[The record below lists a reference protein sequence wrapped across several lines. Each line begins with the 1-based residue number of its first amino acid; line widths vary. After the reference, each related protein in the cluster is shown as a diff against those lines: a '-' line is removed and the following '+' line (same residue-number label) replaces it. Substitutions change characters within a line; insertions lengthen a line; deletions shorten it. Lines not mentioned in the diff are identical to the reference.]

1 MRSPL
6 QRVFIL
12 IFIYLWLDII
22 LVLSGSRCQHLLAG
36 CVLRAASIRACLA
49 DYDVVAS
56 HSPYCQGNMRTSTQ
70 ETALVQ
76 EATVAF
82 HKLSPAQFN
91 TGWVLCQLGRAYYE
105 MVDYPAA
112 ANVFEFARQADRH
125 RLEVWQHPLW
135 T

>member
-1 MRSPL
+1 M
-6 QRVFIL
+6 
-12 IFIYLWLDII
+12 
-22 LVLSGSRCQHLLAG
+22 
-36 CVLRAASIRACLA
+36 CVYA
-49 DYDVVAS
+49 
-56 HSPYCQGNMRTSTQ
+56 
-70 ETALVQ
+70 Q

-125 RLEVWQHPLW
+125 RLEVCGHPPW
-135 T
+135 TSSIGQVLPAITASMLQLTSVQQQNGSQALVVSV

>member
-1 MRSPL
+1 MQISIMHT
-6 QRVFIL
+6 V
-12 IFIYLWLDII
+12 D
-22 LVLSGSRCQHLLAG
+22 VLSC
-36 CVLRAASIRACLA
+36 AA
-49 DYDVVAS
+49 
-56 HSPYCQGNMRTSTQ
+56 
-70 ETALVQ
+70 Q

-125 RLEVWQHPLW
+125 RLEVCQA
-135 T
+135 

>member
-1 MRSPL
+1 MSHVSIKRTVSINPVGKIVSTL
-6 QRVFIL
+6 PNTS
-12 IFIYLWLDII
+12 LW
-22 LVLSGSRCQHLLAG
+22 VC
-36 CVLRAASIRACLA
+36 
-49 DYDVVAS
+49 
-56 HSPYCQGNMRTSTQ
+56 
-70 ETALVQ
+70 VQ

-125 RLEVWQHPLW
+125 RLEVCGYPV
-135 T
+135 

>member
-1 MRSPL
+1 MTTR
-6 QRVFIL
+6 R
-12 IFIYLWLDII
+12 Y
-22 LVLSGSRCQHLLAG
+22 
-36 CVLRAASIRACLA
+36 
-49 DYDVVAS
+49 
-56 HSPYCQGNMRTSTQ
+56 
-70 ETALVQ
+70 VQ

-125 RLEVWQHPLW
+125 RLEVLAFPLVNIGLFARSCLLILLLCFLPRDNA
-135 T
+135 TT

>member
-1 MRSPL
+1 M
-6 QRVFIL
+6 
-12 IFIYLWLDII
+12 
-22 LVLSGSRCQHLLAG
+22 HLLS
-36 CVLRAASIRACLA
+36 R
-49 DYDVVAS
+49 
-56 HSPYCQGNMRTSTQ
+56 
-70 ETALVQ
+70 LVQ

-125 RLEVWQHPLW
+125 RLEVGFVSNMLPLVSRELLCW
-135 T
+135 PSTHVSKGAAEKPLG

>member
-1 MRSPL
+1 M
-6 QRVFIL
+6 
-12 IFIYLWLDII
+12 
-22 LVLSGSRCQHLLAG
+22 
-36 CVLRAASIRACLA
+36 
-49 DYDVVAS
+49 
-56 HSPYCQGNMRTSTQ
+56 
-70 ETALVQ
+70 
-76 EATVAF
+76 AF

-125 RLEVWQHPLW
+125 RLEVRLRPPQAKTLQHKIL